1 MQTLIIRPGAI
12 GDTLLTLPILHY
24 LRTQLGA
31 TPLTF
36 VGNARVLPI
45 LQAFGM
51 SETVVDYEDPRWG
64 NLFLTQQQQHAP
76 DFFAYLHTFTLAIC
90 WLRDNEGYVRQNLRA
105 AGIKQICIAASR
117 PATEQQLH
125 ITDYLAHSL
134 KPILQHPPATP
145 LPWQTPT
152 AYAWQPPAQTTDAI
166 AQRRYVIIQP
176 GSGGKDKCWPITAFA
191 EVIRQLWQQEIPV
204 LLLTGPA
211 EREQLHRLQP
221 LLATAPAGML
231 RRMDNAPLLTVA
243 NAMRTA
249 RSYLGNDSGLT
260 HLAALLGLPTTAIF
274 GPSDPLLWHP
284 IGPRVRILHATD
296 INTITSAQVMHSIL
310 V

>member
-12 GDTLLTLPILHY
+12 GDTLLTLPVLTY
-24 LRTQLGA
+24 LRTQLGT

-36 VGNARVLPI
+36 VGNSRVLPI

-51 SETVVDYEDPRWG
+51 SEASMDYEDPRWSQ
-64 NLFLTQQQQHAP
+64 LFLTPRQQHAP

-90 WLRDNEGYVRQNLRA
+90 WLRDSEGCVRQNLRA
-105 AGIKQICIAASR
+105 AGIKQICIVAGR
-117 PATEQQLH
+117 PAPKQQMH

-134 KPILQHPPATP
+134 RPILQYPPVTP
-145 LPWQTPT
+145 LPWQAPT
-152 AYAWQPPAQTTDAI
+152 AYAWQPPTLTTDTI
-166 AQRRYVIIQP
+166 VQRRYIIIQP
-176 GSGGKDKCWPITAFA
+176 GSGGKDKCWPLAAFT
-191 EVIRQLWQQEIPV
+191 EVIKQLWQQEIPV

-211 EREQLHRLQP
+211 EQELLHRLQP
-221 LLATAPAGML
+221 LLATAPTGLL
-231 RRMDNAPLLTVA
+231 RRMDNAPLLTIA

-249 RSYLGNDSGLT
+249 RGYLGNDSGLT

-274 GPSDPLLWHP
+274 GPSDPLRWHP
-284 IGPRVRILHATD
+284 IGPHVRILHATD
-296 INTITSAQVMHSIL
+296 INTITPAQVIHSIL